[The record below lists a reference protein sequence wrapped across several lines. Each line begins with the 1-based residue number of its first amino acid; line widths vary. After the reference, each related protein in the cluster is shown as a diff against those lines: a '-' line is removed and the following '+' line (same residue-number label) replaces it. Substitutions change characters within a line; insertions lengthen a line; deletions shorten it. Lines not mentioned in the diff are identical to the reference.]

1 MKTRLDVIEARLEDA
16 GEATYERIQTT
27 GVQGYVVK
35 TRKSQWAIDQALLLA
50 VAKAAVEYV
59 AAERAWNEAD
69 MLVGNSQ
76 EDWENVHAAYDMAVE
91 RSKAAMKALDAAVA
105 SLLMQE
111 VTE

>member
-1 MKTRLDVIEARLEDA
+1 MVTRLDAIEARRAMLMPLNKWTVNGLTESMSLEDSPTA
-16 GEATYERIQTT
+16 KDLD
-27 GVQGYVVK
+27 V
-35 TRKSQWAIDQALLLA
+35 LLA
-50 VAKAAVEYV
+50 VARVAVEFV
-59 AAERAWNEAD
+59 DAERAWNEAD

-91 RSKAAMKALDAAVA
+91 RSKAAMKALDAVVA